1 MIKAT
6 FSERNNQTG
15 RAHWQVKMSNL
26 PATLKR
32 WRCVMEKQ
40 RVTFKTLRFKKVSR
54 QVYDVFFKGVRNT
67 FGNRKSARKF
77 YQQKKLELQKV
88 GAQ

>member
-1 MIKAT
+1 
-6 FSERNNQTG
+6 
-15 RAHWQVKMSNL
+15 
-26 PATLKR
+26 
-32 WRCVMEKQ
+32 MEKQ

-67 FGNRKSARKF
+67 FGNQKSARKF